1 MPPPPERE
9 EPEVTQ
15 PPSSPS
21 HVVAGSSGPESRMVD
36 VSAKP
41 VTLRTALARARVRFP
56 RGAAAKILAEGGP
69 KGPICEVARTA
80 AVLAAKRT
88 GEWIPLCHPLGLD
101 SVQVE
106 FEPLA
111 DDRIEI
117 RCRAS
122 CHGRTGVEM
131 EAMVAVSAAALTVYD
146 MTKGLDHGIAIE
158 SIELLEKSGGRSGTW
173 RRS

>member
-9 EPEVTQ
+9 EPQATGQ
-15 PPSSPS
+15 PSLS
-21 HVVAGSSGPESRMVD
+21 HVVSGSSGPESRMVD

-56 RGAAAKILAEGGP
+56 GGAAAEILSEGGP

-101 SVQVE
+101 SVEVE
-106 FEPLA
+106 FERLA
-111 DDRIEI
+111 EDLIEI
-117 RCRAS
+117 RCRTS

-158 SIELLEKSGGRSGTW
+158 SVELLQKSGGRSGTW
-173 RRS
+173 HRS